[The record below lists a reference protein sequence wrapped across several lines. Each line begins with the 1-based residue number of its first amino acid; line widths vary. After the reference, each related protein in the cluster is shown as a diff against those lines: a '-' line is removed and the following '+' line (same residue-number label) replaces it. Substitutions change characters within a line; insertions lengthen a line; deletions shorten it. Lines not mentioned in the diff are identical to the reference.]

1 VAGDALVPVFPGESA
16 VVAAAV
22 LAADGELIVWLVL
35 LAAFAGAFV
44 GRPRHVRHRA
54 LAGARLVRRGV
65 ALIVAARLCRAGAT
79 W

>member
-1 VAGDALVPVFPGESA
+1 
-16 VVAAAV
+16 
-22 LAADGELIVWLVL
+22 VL

-65 ALIVAARLCRAGAT
+65 ALIVAAQLCRAGAT